1 MYVYI
6 YRKFGNELIFDK
18 HEAWAGKGLSSDR
31 IRYKES
37 IIPDSINVCDIGK
50 VLDGKVIL
58 IDRDDKKASD
68 IFVDYY
74 SKEIEKL
81 QNEIIK
87 LQNKQRTDK
96 VSWFREG
103 IGVLE
108 ETNVN
113 F

>member
-1 MYVYI
+1 MHVYI
-6 YRKFGNELIFDK
+6 YRKLGNELRFDK
-18 HEAWAGKGLSSDR
+18 HKAWAGNSDI
-31 IRYKES
+31 IRYKKN
-37 IIPDSINVCDIGK
+37 IIPDSINACDLGK
-50 VLDGKVIL
+50 VLNGEVIL
-58 IDRDDKKASD
+58 LNRDDKKASN
-68 IFVDYY
+68 IFADYY
-74 SKEIEKL
+74 SKEIKKL

-87 LQNKQRTDK
+87 FQIKQRTDK

>member
-1 MYVYI
+1 MHIYI
-6 YRKFGNELIFDK
+6 YRKFGNELKFDK
-18 HEAWAGKGLSSDR
+18 HEAWAGKGVNSDI
-31 IRYKES
+31 IRYKKN
-37 IIPDSINVCDIGK
+37 IIPDSINACDLGK
-50 VLDGKVIL
+50 VLNGKVIL
-58 IDRDDKKASD
+58 LNRDDKKASN
-68 IFVDYY
+68 IFADYY

-87 LQNKQRTDK
+87 LQTKQRTDK

-108 ETNVN
+108 ETNVS